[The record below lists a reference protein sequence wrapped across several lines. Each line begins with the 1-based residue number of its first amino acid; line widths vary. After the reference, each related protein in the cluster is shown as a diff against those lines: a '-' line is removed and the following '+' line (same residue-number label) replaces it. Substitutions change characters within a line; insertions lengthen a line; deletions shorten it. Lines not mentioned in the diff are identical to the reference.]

1 MKARIVTTIAL
12 GLAVAAT
19 VQGVGS
25 AASTQGNAFG
35 RGLKLGAVIATAP
48 PVTVTGPW
56 LVWNAKTCKYEKAAN
71 PPASYSA
78 KLRKV
83 SGSPQIGYMYYGDF
97 DAFGIAN
104 SKNIKAVAAKA
115 GFKLNSYN
123 LKFPSATEP
132 LADAKTSVLKKD
144 LGVMEANL
152 DDKLI
157 PRFLDIIQSKG
168 CIPNIQMY
176 LEIAGLPGFG
186 AKWPDAGTT
195 QGKWF
200 ATAGQGEGLE
210 AERDRARRVHRSR
223 QRAERERDVRHGAQ
237 GAHGRRLRDPV
248 LEHLQGRLQV
258 PDQAVGRDDDH
269 GLVHG
274 ASEGQVP
281 ARHAELDRRRA
292 HAGHHERGAAR
303 TAHGRRPHDRDRRR
317 RPRHQADQ
325 VRHADGLG
333 GVLPRAL
340 RRLDDPD
347 PRGHPRRQPRAVVHG
362 LRARDHR
369 QGEHRRSTTR
379 ERG

>member
-12 GLAVAAT
+12 GLVVAAT

-25 AASTQGNAFG
+25 AATTQGSAFG

-71 PPASYSA
+71 PPKSYSA

-83 SGSPQIGYMYYGDF
+83 TGSPQIGYMYYGDF

-104 SKNIKAVAAKA
+104 SKNIKAIAAKA

-186 AKWPDAGTT
+186 AKWTDAGTT

-200 ATAGQGEGLE
+200 AQQAKAKGWKPSETALVECTDPDNGPSVNVMFDTAPKALKAAGFAIPSSNIFKVVCKYQTKPSAETTITDWFTGHPKGKFPHVMLNSIDDERMQGITN
-210 AERDRARRVHRSR
+210 AVRRARRTG
-223 QRAERERDVRHGAQ
+223 DVLTIATG
-237 GAHGRRLRDPV
+237 
-248 LEHLQGRLQV
+248 
-258 PDQAVGRDDDH
+258 
-269 GLVHG
+269 
-274 ASEGQVP
+274 
-281 ARHAELDRRRA
+281 
-292 HAGHHERGAAR
+292 
-303 TAHGRRPHDRDRRR
+303 
-317 RPRHQADQ
+317 
-325 VRHADGLG
+325 ADGLG
-333 GVLPRAL
+333 IKQIKSGTQMASVAYFPERYGEWLIPILEDILAGN
-340 RRLDDPD
+340 PV
-347 PRGHPRRQPRAVVHG
+347 PSFTGSG
-362 LRARDHR
+362 LVIINK
-369 QGEHRRSTTR
+369 QNIQKYYPG
-379 ERG
+379 

>member
-1 MKARIVTTIAL
+1 MKARIVTAIAL
-12 GLAVAAT
+12 GLVVAAAA
-19 VQGVGS
+19 QGVGS
-25 AASTQGNAFG
+25 AATTHGSAFG

-71 PPASYSA
+71 PPSSYSA

-104 SKNIKAVAAKA
+104 SKNVKAVAAKA

-157 PRFLDIIQSKG
+157 PRFLDIIQNKG

-186 AKWPDAGTT
+186 AKWTDAGTT

-200 ATAGQGEGLE
+200 AQQAKAKGWKPAETALVECTDPDNGPSVNVMFDTAPKALIASGFAIPSSNIFKVVCKYQTKPSAETTITDWFTSHPKSKYPHVMLNSIDDERMQGITN
-210 AERDRARRVHRSR
+210 
-223 QRAERERDVRHGAQ
+223 
-237 GAHGRRLRDPV
+237 
-248 LEHLQGRLQV
+248 
-258 PDQAVGRDDDH
+258 AV
-269 GLVHG
+269 
-274 ASEGQVP
+274 
-281 ARHAELDRRRA
+281 RRA
-292 HAGHHERGAAR
+292 NRKGDVLTIATG
-303 TAHGRRPHDRDRRR
+303 
-317 RPRHQADQ
+317 
-325 VRHADGLG
+325 ADGLG
-333 GVLPRAL
+333 VKQIKSGVEMASVAYFPERYGEWLIPILEDILAGN
-340 RRLDDPD
+340 PV
-347 PRGHPRRQPRAVVHG
+347 PSFTGSG
-362 LRARDHR
+362 LVIIDK
-369 QGEHRRSTTR
+369 QNVQKYYPG
-379 ERG
+379 